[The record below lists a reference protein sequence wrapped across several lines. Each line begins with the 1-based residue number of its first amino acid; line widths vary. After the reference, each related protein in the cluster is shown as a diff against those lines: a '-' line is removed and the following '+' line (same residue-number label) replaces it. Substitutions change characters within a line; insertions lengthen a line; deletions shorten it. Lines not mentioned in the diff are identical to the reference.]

1 MSTLNLIINHKY
13 INVTSI
19 ILGGVLADYVFN
31 PFMKGDSDPANAL
44 RILVGST
51 EGSGMGVMF
60 LCTGILG
67 FTSCMILSKNKHIKK
82 LKFKNDGR
90 E

>member
-1 MSTLNLIINHKY
+1 M
-13 INVTSI
+13 
-19 ILGGVLADYVFN
+19 ADYVFD
-31 PFMKGDSDPANAL
+31 PFRKGISDLANAL

-67 FTSCMILSKNKHIKK
+67 FTSCISFVTNNLW
-82 LKFKNDGR
+82 R
-90 E
+90 